1 MFWSD
6 SLVHD
11 VSPSFCPDG
20 DADRRW
26 ALTIWFVVKSEKGVI
41 RSTDAETEQVH
52 FGTG

>member
-11 VSPSFCPDG
+11 VSPSFCSNG
-20 DADRRW
+20 SADHRY
-26 ALTIWFVVKSEKGVI
+26 ALTIWFVVTEKGLI
-41 RSTDAETEQVH
+41 RSTNAETEQVH